1 MWHILTLSITNITSR
16 ECDTEVKSHA
26 LDHSSIAES
35 FIHPL
40 GSHSDKRKYELWNTH
55 MRAITP
61 EAANLFGVIV
71 SSEQKRQTSA
81 LKSCSAWAGRGIL
94 TISPKN
100 LVPPASKHECYQ
112 YLLHNTCTCSSQ
124 TDASPLPLVSD
135 NTVPKEKKCN
145 RSELW
150 LWMWSKSVASFNW
163 KCWCLCWIAVTAT
176 CLCNRCEILMAS
188 CILKTLYLEAEYA
201 QTVCAEEQIRS
212 VQYISND
219 KK

>member
-1 MWHILTLSITNITSR
+1 MPHFNLKHYKHYEPWVWHGGENAL
-16 ECDTEVKSHA
+16 
-26 LDHSSIAES
+26 LDHGSIAES

-40 GSHSDKRKYELWNTH
+40 GSHSDKRKYKLGNTH

-94 TISPKN
+94 TISPMN
-100 LVPPASKHECYQ
+100 LVPSASKHECYQ

-124 TDASPLPLVSD
+124 TEASPLPLVSD
-135 NTVPKEKKCN
+135 NIVPSEKKSN

-163 KCWCLCWIAVTAT
+163 KCQCLCWITG
-176 CLCNRCEILMAS
+176 NRYM
-188 CILKTLYLEAEYA
+188 
-201 QTVCAEEQIRS
+201 S
-212 VQYISND
+212 VQQVLNLKGILYTESSLCRSWICT
-219 KK
+219 KCVCRKY